1 MTKQQLGELILSSE
15 ESLYRV
21 AKSLLYNDADCADAI
36 QEMIVKAFSNLH
48 TLKKDQ
54 FAKTWI
60 VRILMNE
67 CYLIMR
73 KEKKLVSFDALSD
86 TAANIEEDYSDL
98 YQAISKLPRDMRLVV
113 SLYYAEGFSI
123 KEIAA
128 IEDTTESAIK
138 NRLYKARTK
147 LREMLEG
154 KEAVRC

>member
-73 KEKKLVSFDALSD
+73 KEKKLVSFDVLSD

-98 YQAISKLPRDMRLVV
+98 YLAISKLPRDMRLVV

-138 NRLYKARTK
+138 NRLYKARTR